1 MHKRYSAILI
11 VFFSTIFLCGNL
23 MALPSYR
30 GIRLV
35 TPDGKI
41 IMSYKN
47 DSTVIGSNT
56 YSVERWGTNRLKL
69 KLQNSESGVF
79 LKLFGAKLMI
89 RDNSGNL
96 LHIILKNGNVF
107 RVDSLIGAHLVFLQ
121 VLPQKVVVF
130 RTEGSPVFTVTSG
143 INKVIMKDKNGK
155 IIYTLKGDTAIYPA
169 AFLLLGVLSPEE
181 RVACYLL
188 YKKIPLSE

>member
-1 MHKRYSAILI
+1 MCKKYLVTLI
-11 VFFSTIFLCGNL
+11 VSLSIFLAGNL

-41 IMSYKN
+41 VMSFKN
-47 DSTVIGSNT
+47 DSAVIGSNT
-56 YSVERWGTNRLKL
+56 YSVERWGANRLKL
-69 KLQNSESGVF
+69 KLKSSEKGVF
-79 LKLFGAKLMI
+79 LKLFGPKLMI

-96 LHIILKNGNVF
+96 LHIILKDGNAF
-107 RVDSLIGAHLVFLQ
+107 RVDTPIGAHLVFMR
-121 VLPQKVVVF
+121 VLSKKVVVF
-130 RTEGSPVFTVTSG
+130 RKEGHPIFTVTSG
-143 INKVIMKDKNGK
+143 INKVIMKDKDGK

-169 AFLLLGVLSPEE
+169 SFLLLDVLSPEE

-188 YKKIPLSE
+188 YRKIPLIE